1 MKKLNKSRA
10 KLCYLLSRSLN
21 SREFND
27 EIIANRI
34 LDELSAVSLSIDE
47 RHMYINLRGTV
58 FGMMKNTDDIRKMME
73 SKDFHDVFG
82 PYITGYSNKF
92 SSNSSGLPET
102 IGEMI
107 SDTMTW
113 SPKEFKGSEILDK
126 FMTFQI
132 LSKKYDQSLDT
143 NMYKMVERFN
153 NTYFTGTRVINN
165 DSYYYLVYKE
175 KSDKSGKM
183 IIPIK
188 LHTLCKRTLRE
199 LIDTSVV
206 CDQIVVQ
213 TCPSKQIYG
222 AELIDLMNSQLAAL
236 SLFIDK
242 NGISCDKVP
251 VQFAHLL
258 EAWIV
263 FYNEYYVS
271 GSIDTSKLYRLTFNY
286 PHINEI
292 CDKPVT
298 IDITELN

>member
-1 MKKLNKSRA
+1 MKALNKLKA

-21 SREFND
+21 SREFTT
-27 EIIANRI
+27 EIMANRI

-58 FGMMKNTDDIRKMME
+58 FGMMKNPDDISKMME

-82 PYITGYSNKF
+82 QYVTGYSDDM
-92 SSNSSGLPET
+92 SIT
-102 IGEMI
+102 EMI
-107 SDTMTW
+107 TDEMTW
-113 SPKEFKGSEILDK
+113 SPKEFKGSEIIDR
-126 FMTFQI
+126 FITFQI
-132 LSKKYDQSLDT
+132 LSKKYNRDLDT
-143 NMYKMVERFN
+143 DMYKMVERFN

-188 LHTLCKRTLRE
+188 LHALCKRTLRE

-206 CDQIVVQ
+206 CDQIIVQ
-213 TCPSKQIYG
+213 TCPSKQING

-242 NGISCDKVP
+242 NGISCNKVP
-251 VQFAHLL
+251 VHFAHLL
-258 EAWIV
+258 EAWII

-271 GSIDTSKLYRLTFNY
+271 GCIDTTKLYQLTFNY
-286 PHINEI
+286 PHISEI
-292 CDKPVT
+292 CDKPVN
-298 IDITELN
+298 IEIVELN